1 LSGSLQSLLA
11 LREPEFLLK
20 AKSDVS
26 LACTTSQSIS
36 MDLSSG
42 GLAHAVEEIGESDTT
57 PKARYFSNRNLMKL
71 MSFDRSE
78 CFICNL
84 TRI

>member
-1 LSGSLQSLLA
+1 MHTPSVLSLSCLFVYIFYVVLFHFQKILSGSLQSLLA
-11 LREPEFLLK
+11 SREPELLLK

-42 GLAHAVEEIGESDTT
+42 GLVPI
-57 PKARYFSNRNLMKL
+57 L
-71 MSFDRSE
+71 
-78 CFICNL
+78 
-84 TRI
+84 

>member
-1 LSGSLQSLLA
+1 MVLQALFSFQKILSGSLQSLLA

-42 GLAHAVEEIGESDTT
+42 GLVHAAEDIGESEIN
-57 PKARYFSNRNLMKL
+57 PKAR
-71 MSFDRSE
+71 
-78 CFICNL
+78 
-84 TRI
+84 